1 MLSSMFSVIGPA
13 QIESLKNAAQ
23 EFCQCGTEKLKEW
36 RDKNEY
42 VGFSLFV
49 CVCVCAHARTCMCE
63 CVHMYA
69 CACVFV
75 SVCVCVPLTDL
86 LEVVWLNKIN
96 NRGRLY
102 QDKHVLVCGYPW

>member
-36 RDKNEY
+36 QDKNEY

-49 CVCVCAHARTCMCE
+49 CVFV
-63 CVHMYA
+63 CVHMRA
-69 CACVFV
+69 HVCV
-75 SVCVCVPLTDL
+75 SVCICMHVHVCL
-86 LEVVWLNKIN
+86 
-96 NRGRLY
+96 
-102 QDKHVLVCGYPW
+102 

>member
-1 MLSSMFSVIGPA
+1 MLSSTFSVIGPA

-42 VGFSLFV
+42 VGFFFV
-49 CVCVCAHARTCMCE
+49 CVCMCVCVCV

-75 SVCVCVPLTDL
+75 SVCVCAF
-86 LEVVWLNKIN
+86 
-96 NRGRLY
+96 NRFIRSCLVEQIDEKGSLY
-102 QDKHVLVCGYPW
+102 QDKHVFVCGCP